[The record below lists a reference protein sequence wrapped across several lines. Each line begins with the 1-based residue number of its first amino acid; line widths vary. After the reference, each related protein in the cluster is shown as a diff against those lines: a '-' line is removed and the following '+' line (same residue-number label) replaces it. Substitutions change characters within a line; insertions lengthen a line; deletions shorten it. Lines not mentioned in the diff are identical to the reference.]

1 MEMRLG
7 ERNGIR
13 SVGRCELT
21 TDALSALAAAGV
33 RLGGHCCLCWGVVG
47 EVEVGDWRW
56 KKDRVQ
62 GLEVRMEVG
71 ECGCVGSGLRMQDIE
86 TSCSQREDEEANLY
100 SFLLL
105 ADANSKLQT
114 AVGGEAA
121 G

>member
-1 MEMRLG
+1 M
-7 ERNGIR
+7 
-13 SVGRCELT
+13 
-21 TDALSALAAAGV
+21 
-33 RLGGHCCLCWGVVG
+33 
-47 EVEVGDWRW
+47 
-56 KKDRVQ
+56 
-62 GLEVRMEVG
+62 RMEVG

-86 TSCSQREDEEANLY
+86 TSCSQRKDEEANLY